1 MKRIVI
7 FFAALCLL
15 LSMTACGA
23 GQPGETTTTQDPVAA
38 MAGKYSIYHFRAGE
52 TEMDY
57 FQISMSTKMG
67 KTYIELNADGTV
79 TGNMMGSEILEGM
92 TWDAET
98 MTMTNHE
105 GETNAFTLENNEL
118 KFEMGE
124 GTMTLLKEGDPRL
137 DDLPVPFEYLHDHIV
152 ANGTQGEN
160 GYTVICSEDGDG
172 EKYTMTATSDGKIF
186 WSHLTSDGVKDM
198 EMELVRDAQ
207 FQTITVIY
215 SDYTCTTT
223 VETATITDSGFALSS
238 CTIDPEPKFGASSIQ
253 GLVEMRVRLL
263 FMKANRYLMLTVGI
277 NMASLGFTG
286 YSVL

>member
-1 MKRIVI
+1 MKRIVT

-23 GQPGETTTTQDPVAA
+23 DQPGETTTTQDPMTA
-38 MAGKYSIYHFRAGE
+38 MAGKYLIYHFRAGE
-52 TEMDY
+52 TEMNY
-57 FQISMSTKMG
+57 FQISMSAKMG
-67 KTYIELNADGTV
+67 QTYIELNADGTV
-79 TGNMMGSEILEGM
+79 TGNMMGSEIPEGM
-92 TWDAET
+92 VWDAEA
-98 MTMTNHE
+98 MTMTNHK

-118 KFEMGE
+118 RFEMGE

-137 DDLPVPFEYLHDHIV
+137 DDLPSPFEYLHDHIV
-152 ANGTQGEN
+152 ANGTQDEN

-186 WSHLTSDGVKDM
+186 WNHLTSDGAKDM

-215 SDYTCTTT
+215 NEYTCTTT
-223 VETATITDSGFALSS
+223 VETATIADSGFALSS

-253 GLVEMRVRLL
+253 GLVEMSVRLL

-277 NMASLGFTG
+277 NMASLGFIG
-286 YSVL
+286 YSAF